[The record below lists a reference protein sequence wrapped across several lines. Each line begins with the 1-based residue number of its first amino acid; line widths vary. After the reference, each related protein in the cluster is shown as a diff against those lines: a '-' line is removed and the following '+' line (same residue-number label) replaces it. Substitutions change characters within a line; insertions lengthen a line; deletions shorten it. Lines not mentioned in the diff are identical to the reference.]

1 MYVYSNSE
9 GLVLNE
15 VDGGTVMMARGEAW
29 WADDPF
35 VVARPEL
42 FSSTPLMVRGT
53 AGQSPPPPTPVVPVA
68 AAAAERRPHTRAK
81 RA

>member
-1 MYVYSNSE
+1 MEYVFAVSE

-15 VDGGTVMMARGEAW
+15 VDGGTVMMHRGEVW

-35 VVARPEL
+35 VAARPEL

-53 AGQSPPPPTPVVPVA
+53 AGQVPPAPTPVVP
-68 AAAAERRPHTRAK
+68 AAAERRPHARAK